1 MINLRILIVEDEYP
15 LADAIQEILKRN
27 NYTSDIETDGEN
39 GLNAALTNIYDLI
52 ILDLMLPKID
62 GLNILKELRTN
73 NITTPVIILTAKS
86 TTEDIITG
94 LDSGADD
101 YLAKP
106 FNTNE
111 LLARI
116 RALTRRKDKI
126 IVYNLAYADIEL
138 NKNNRNLL
146 CHTTGKSIKLGEKE
160 FLLLEYL
167 ISNQKLVITKE
178 QILDKLWGNE
188 GLNLEYNNAEVYVS
202 FLRKKINFIGS
213 HVKIKAV
220 RNSGYILEVDHDK

>member
-1 MINLRILIVEDEYP
+1 MRILIVEDEYP

-86 TTEDIITG
+86 TTEDIIIG

>member
-1 MINLRILIVEDEYP
+1 MRILIVEDEYP

>member
-1 MINLRILIVEDEYP
+1 MRILIVEDEYP

-126 IVYNLAYADIEL
+126 IVYNLAYADIEV

>member
-1 MINLRILIVEDEYP
+1 MRILIVEDEYP

-126 IVYNLAYADIEL
+126 IVYNLTYEDIEL

>member
-1 MINLRILIVEDEYP
+1 MRILIVEDEYP

-126 IVYNLAYADIEL
+126 IVYNLAYADIVL